1 MWTYY
6 VVVNVIICNHEE
18 VKIEPKKK
26 KKKNCVRHSFSD
38 VSIYIIITI
47 NYFRNKIGNVLKYY
61 ILKFLFKILNDRI
74 YSSNL
79 LNAYSIIIIPKI
91 FKLEENLWFV
101 QLTL

>member
-6 VVVNVIICNHEE
+6 VVVDVIICNHEE

-26 KKKNCVRHSFSD
+26 NYVRHSFSD